1 MTKRTYAIMG
11 ATGQIGRVVTE
22 RLLERGHDV
31 RALGRDTK
39 KLEALRARGARTTAA
54 RFDDENALAEA
65 FRGATAVFTMIPP
78 AYDAEDYGRW
88 QDRAGEAIVAAL
100 KKARMAHVVDLSSIG
115 AHLTEGTGPIKG
127 LHRQEKRL
135 EGLSGL
141 SVLHLRPSLFMEN
154 FLWSIPAIRE
164 HGVNGSA
171 LRGDLR
177 VPMVSTKDIGEKAAD
192 LLDRLDFHG
201 RSILEFAGPR
211 PLTFHEATAALGKAI
226 GKPDL
231 KYVQF
236 PYADAE
242 RAMVGTGMKPNFAAL
257 IVEMDRA
264 LNEGRIEPTQP
275 LAAENV
281 GKTTIEEFARVFA
294 RAYTTG

>member
-1 MTKRTYAIMG
+1 
-11 ATGQIGRVVTE
+11 
-22 RLLERGHDV
+22 
-31 RALGRDTK
+31 
-39 KLEALRARGARTTAA
+39 
-54 RFDDENALAEA
+54 
-65 FRGATAVFTMIPP
+65 
-78 AYDAEDYGRW
+78 
-88 QDRAGEAIVAAL
+88 
-100 KKARMAHVVDLSSIG
+100 
-115 AHLTEGTGPIKG
+115 GPIKG

-135 EGLSGL
+135 EGLPGL
-141 SVLHLRPSLFMEN
+141 SVLHLRPSYFMEN

-177 VPMVSTKDIGEKAAD
+177 LPMVSTKDIGEKAAD
-192 LLDRLDFHG
+192 LLDHLDFRG
-201 RSILEFAGPR
+201 RTLLEFGGPR
-211 PLTFHEATAALGKAI
+211 LLTFHEATAALGKAI

-242 RAMVGTGMKPNFAAL
+242 RTMIGLGIKPSFAGL
-257 IVEMDRA
+257 ISEMDRS

-275 LAAENV
+275 FSAENR